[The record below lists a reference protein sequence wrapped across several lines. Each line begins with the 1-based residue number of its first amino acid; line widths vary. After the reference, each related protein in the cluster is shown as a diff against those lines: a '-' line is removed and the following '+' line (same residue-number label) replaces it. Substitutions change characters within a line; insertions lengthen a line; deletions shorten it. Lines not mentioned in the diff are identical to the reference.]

1 MTSDFTVNVV
11 SDAFSGKVSLY
22 RNPCYCFLISL
33 SDCTDHDAKASYDIC
48 CAIRRICARLARI
61 IFEDEDLLRVR
72 KSRLRIMSSSFSL
85 LKHLREYCSDI
96 ILKHKISHWRYV

>member
-22 RNPCYCFLISL
+22 RNPCHCLLTSL
-33 SDCTDHDAKASYDIC
+33 SDCTDNDAKASYDIC

-61 IFEDEDLLRVR
+61 VIEDEKLLRVR
-72 KSRLRIMSSSFSL
+72 KSRLRIIVEFVL
-85 LKHLREYCSDI
+85 I
-96 ILKHKISHWRYV
+96 IETLERVLQ